1 MQLLL
6 PIKFTKTKAAL
17 VKELAVLQ
25 TQLAEEESMPTSQRG
40 WYNVKDSLTFKEIA
54 KIKRQLGIK

>member
-1 MQLLL
+1 MLLLL
-6 PIKFTKTKAAL
+6 PAKLTKTKSAL

-25 TQLAEEESMPTSQRG
+25 TQLAEEESMSTSQRG
-40 WYNVKDSLTFKEIA
+40 WYDHKDSLTFKQIT